1 MAGQE
6 ARLQDDAVAV
16 PARQHLETRFDQDPD
31 AHQERRR
38 ADHPADDAMVYGGTD
53 RGGRFEDHF
62 ERPFNR
68 HSDVRHE
75 EHVNDHYDSRYDD
88 RYEDRYDSRYDSRYD
103 DPYNDRFDGRHATHD
118 WDERDRYAANRGRSE
133 LDQDLEAM
141 KKVWSMI
148 RQGAVRML
156 GEVGRQY

>member
-16 PARQHLETRFDQDPD
+16 PARQHLETRFDQDLD

-38 ADHPADDAMVYGGTD
+38 VDHPADDAMVYGGTD
-53 RGGRFEDHF
+53 RGGRFEDRF
-62 ERPFNR
+62 ERPFSR

-75 EHVNDHYDSRYDD
+75 EHVNDHYDSRYD
-88 RYEDRYDSRYDSRYD
+88 SRYD
-103 DPYNDRFDGRHATHD
+103 DPYNDRFDDRYATHD
-118 WDERDRYAANRGRSE
+118 WDERDQYAANRGRSE
-133 LDQDLEAM
+133 FDQDLEAM

>member
-1 MAGQE
+1 
-6 ARLQDDAVAV
+6 
-16 PARQHLETRFDQDPD
+16 
-31 AHQERRR
+31 
-38 ADHPADDAMVYGGTD
+38 MVYGGTD
-53 RGGRFEDHF
+53 RGGRFEDRF
-62 ERPFNR
+62 ERPLNR

-75 EHVNDHYDSRYDD
+75 EHVNDHDDSRYDD
-88 RYEDRYDSRYDSRYD
+88 RYVDRYDSRYD